1 MDQLLNMEDKPLE
14 PVDWNYILNGTN
26 IDNFKEIYAYL
37 IKNKLSSTITSR
49 SFKEK
54 IIEKKLDYK
63 MSNKNKD
70 KIFQIG
76 DKVLKQNLLYIN
88 KFIK

>member
-1 MDQLLNMEDKPLE
+1 
-14 PVDWNYILNGTN
+14 
-26 IDNFKEIYAYL
+26 
-37 IKNKLSSTITSR
+37 
-49 SFKEK
+49 
-54 IIEKKLDYK
+54 